1 MRAIF
6 PFFVVAVL
14 ALLCRGAAAQSIQY
28 VAKERRVRAF
38 HYEVLDDGDTQTIIR
53 ATKEV
58 VAGFGDF
65 DAVARAQAV
74 PEFEGAYAEVSQRSA
89 FRGGITASG
98 TIRGQTWTLWGGYD
112 WESVVGATFDVVGGP
127 VRYEL
132 EYAIEQM
139 ETGEGFRFNDFTLI
153 TVSPEPLT
161 VFDFDIPDPAEGDDT
176 ARGTVS
182 GVLSPGRYAFAYR
195 DESLRKDIGEN
206 LDYEW
211 AFRLTPVPE
220 PGSVAGIV
228 VLTAPLLLRRCRRRS
243 SRTSLCYAK

>member
-1 MRAIF
+1 MAI
-6 PFFVVAVL
+6 PSVGGMAVQLITVFVAPCLYCLVM
-14 ALLCRGAAAQSIQY
+14 
-28 VAKERRVRAF
+28 ERRVRAF
-38 HYEVLDDGDTQTIIR
+38 HDEVFDDGDTEKTVS
-53 ATKEV
+53 AADEV
-58 VAGFGDF
+58 VAANFGDF

-89 FRGGITASG
+89 FRGDGITASG

-112 WESVVGATFDVVGGP
+112 WESVVEATFDVVGGP

-161 VFDFDIPDPAEGDDT
+161 VFDFDIPDPADGDDT

-195 DESLRKDIGEN
+195 DESRGKDIGEN

-220 PGSVAGIV
+220 PGSIAGIV
-228 VLTAPLLLRRCRRRS
+228 ALTAPLLLRRRRRRS